1 MKNIEPTT
9 KYKERADLPGKN
21 TSLLAKILHLL
32 PFDVL
37 LLQIQIGKPQ
47 TRHWPEGNL
56 QGTHGVSWE
65 VGPVDLRRRC
75 GASQQRTTTRRV
87 SRSPGNNHPSH
98 CATQSLDTKVLRHIY
113 HRNKVTTRWEGPQ
126 SLSYHKQWPPPRTE
140 TSEILVSREFPRI
153 FFNFHFLFSISS
165 RFNFTFTSRKRVK
178 GFYFSL
184 FTSRKKWKLSVFH
197 SFFSSKKSE
206 IRCGV

>member
-1 MKNIEPTT
+1 MLSK
-9 KYKERADLPGKN
+9 KESCRQHIAGCHERVCLPMFCIQWKVQNLQQSIKRGL
-21 TSLLAKILHLL
+21 TCLAKILHLL
-32 PFDVL
+32 PFDVM

-65 VGPVDLRRRC
+65 VGPVDLRRRR

-113 HRNKVTTRWEGPQ
+113 HRNNRQKQQLSEFGHYKKTCMVGTTPGHQE
-126 SLSYHKQWPPPRTE
+126 
-140 TSEILVSREFPRI
+140 
-153 FFNFHFLFSISS
+153 
-165 RFNFTFTSRKRVK
+165 
-178 GFYFSL
+178 
-184 FTSRKKWKLSVFH
+184 
-197 SFFSSKKSE
+197 
-206 IRCGV
+206 